1 MYILQI
7 IINGIILGGIY
18 ALCGIGMS
26 LILGIVKLTNLAHG
40 EYIIMGAYATAVL
53 ARLLRIDP
61 VITLLLTIPFMFA
74 VGYVFQR
81 LLINHAMTRGEEP
94 ALLITFGLSIILKD
108 GMLMLFSPDAHHI
121 TVKYTNLVISLAG
134 MDISVLNLVLLA
146 VSIAVIILLK
156 LIIGKTHVGRA
167 IRAVADDP
175 DAAALSGI
183 NVPKTYAVAMGLAAA
198 TAAAAGLCV
207 SMKWTYYPSSGGQYL
222 LIAFVIVVIGG
233 MGSVGGALRAG
244 MFFGF
249 MQVIG
254 GANYGLLISY
264 IFLIVVL
271 VADNARRSGRLRWI
285 SRVFKRS

>member
-40 EYIIMGAYATAVL
+40 EYIIMGAYATAVI
-53 ARLLRIDP
+53 ARLLRVDP
-61 VITLLLTIPFMFA
+61 VITLIFTIPFMFA
-74 VGYVFQR
+74 VGYLFQR
-81 LLINHAMTRGEEP
+81 LLINHAMSRGEEP

-108 GMLMLFSPDAHHI
+108 GMLMLFTPDAHHI
-121 TVKYTNLVISLAG
+121 TVRYTNSVFHIAG
-134 MDISVLNLVLLA
+134 MDISVLNLVLLV
-146 VSIAVIILLK
+146 VSLTIISVLK
-156 LIIGKTHVGRA
+156 LIIDKTHVGRA
-167 IRAVADDP
+167 IRAVADDS

-183 NVPKTYAVAMGLAAA
+183 NVSKTYAVAMGLAAA

-244 MFFGF
+244 MLFGF

-264 IFLIVVL
+264 IFLIIVL
-271 VADNARRSGRLRWI
+271 VVDNRRRTGRFNRLRLG
-285 SRVFKRS
+285 FK